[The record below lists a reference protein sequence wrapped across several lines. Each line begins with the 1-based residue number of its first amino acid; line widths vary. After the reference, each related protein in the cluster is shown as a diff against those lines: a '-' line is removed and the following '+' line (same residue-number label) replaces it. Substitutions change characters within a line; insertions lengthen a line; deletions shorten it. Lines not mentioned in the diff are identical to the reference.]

1 MDYRSPSGKQVVPFA
16 NVMSKLGISREQA
29 EEEAERL
36 GLTIPEEQ
44 FELRAARRGRPK
56 KSVATTDTD
65 SEVETPTKKRG
76 RPKKIKKVVTASAP
90 GDDLI
95 ALLVSEANAHTDL
108 SSSSDDSVS
117 DVDDTHLAENEATE
131 NEATEKEATEKE
143 ATEKEATEKEATE
156 KEATKALKAALK
168 AEAKAKA
175 KAEAK
180 AVKEALKVEKALKA
194 TEKAAEKEALK
205 VEKAA
210 EKEALKVEK
219 AAEKEALKVEKAALK
234 VKKEALKVKKAVL
247 KAEEK
252 ALRAVAK
259 KAVAVE
265 KEGQVAVAKAKKEE
279 DKLAESLAIELVKE
293 NTDGHSV
300 SGEDETKE
308 MQIDPAEE
316 MLTLELEN
324 PATDDD
330 EDSTNVKEFKHA
342 GKIMW
347 RDGDGILYNP
357 ETEEPI
363 GKWNSKTLTV
373 DELPA
378 GFDNDSDDDDC

>member
-65 SEVETPTKKRG
+65 SEVETPTKRRG
-76 RPKKIKKVVTASAP
+76 RPKKIKKVVTSSAP

-143 ATEKEATEKEATE
+143 ATEKEATEKEAT
-156 KEATKALKAALK
+156 KALKAALK

-194 TEKAAEKEALK
+194 T
-205 VEKAA
+205 EKAA